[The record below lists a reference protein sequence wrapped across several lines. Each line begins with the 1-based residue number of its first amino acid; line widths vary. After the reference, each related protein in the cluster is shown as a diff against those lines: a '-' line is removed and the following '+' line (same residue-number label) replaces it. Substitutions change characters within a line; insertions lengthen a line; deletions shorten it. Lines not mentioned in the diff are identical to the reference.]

1 MEIITNNQPRHAN
14 YGMYFAGSLRQKL
27 LAEFDYLSEEEF
39 DIAEFF
45 NYRGNWYSV
54 GEFKWVVASP
64 HEHLYGW
71 DGYHSDSY
79 FSGIVI
85 KYLYG
90 EGVIVGRYCC

>member
-1 MEIITNNQPRHAN
+1 MEIITNHQPRPAD
-14 YGMYFAGSLRQKL
+14 YGMYFAASLRQKL

-39 DIAEFF
+39 DAAEFF
-45 NYRGNWYSV
+45 QYRGVWYHV
-54 GEFKWVVASP
+54 GEFLRCAS
-64 HEHLYGW
+64 EQFSGW

>member
-1 MEIITNNQPRHAN
+1 MEIITNHQPRPAD
-14 YGMYFAGSLRQKL
+14 YGMYFVGSLRQKL
-27 LAEFDYLSEEEF
+27 RAEFDYLSEEEF
-39 DIAEFF
+39 DVAEFF
-45 NYRGNWYSV
+45 NYRGVWYHI
-54 GEFKWVVASP
+54 GEFLRCAAQQFP
-64 HEHLYGW
+64 GW